1 MFQLALPAVLFR
13 FTYEAPHFAPL
24 LQLPPTRATARER
37 EAQGLGRAQ
46 CPIDIRLSKICSV
59 RGIAPPV
66 PLGAYAPEGC
76 SQESEAPMLQ
86 LAVPAGLPR
95 YTYEAPHCAP
105 RPQLP
110 PTRATATIVVFTQ
123 K

>member
-1 MFQLALPAVLFR
+1 MFQFALPAVLFR

-37 EAQGLGRAQ
+37 ETHGLGRAQ
-46 CPIDIRLSKICSV
+46 YPVLISIILFCSL

-76 SQESEAPMLQ
+76 SQESEAPMHQ
-86 LAVPAGLPR
+86 RAWPAV
-95 YTYEAPHCAP
+95 
-105 RPQLP
+105 
-110 PTRATATIVVFTQ
+110 
-123 K
+123 